1 MKKIVKIIGGV
12 FFTLVKAGLGILIM
26 FTMLIVVIWLC
37 FVYTTDYKKTTCD
50 TAVSPDGVYQ
60 LTLQAIG
67 EPDWP
72 FGSASGRL
80 ILKESDSKISQID
93 FELRND
99 GGSISSD
106 CWTVTWYEEY
116 VEVVLSGE
124 EQFDKQV
131 LLYFDGKKEIQQL
144 IDG

>member
-1 MKKIVKIIGGV
+1 MNKVVKTVRSI
-12 FFTLVKAGLGILIM
+12 FFSLVKAVLGILLM
-26 FTMLIVVIWLC
+26 FVVLIVVLWLC
-37 FVYTTDYKKTTCD
+37 LTYTANYKKTTCD

-67 EPDWP
+67 DPDWP

-80 ILKESDSKISQID
+80 ILKESESKISQAD

-106 CWTVTWYEEY
+106 CWTVTWHEEY
-116 VEVVLSGE
+116 VEVILSGK
-124 EQFDKQV
+124 EQFDEQV
-131 LLYFDGKKEIQQL
+131 LLYFDGKMESQQL
-144 IDG
+144 IDR